1 MGINR
6 EKSGSLF
13 LEEGAMMRFYEYR
26 EALAQRRRARQAWRS
41 YARNGWQS
49 PWVRHNKWLNSVLHR

>member
-1 MGINR
+1 MH
-6 EKSGSLF
+6 
-13 LEEGAMMRFYEYR
+13 RFYEYR

-49 PWVRHNKWLNSVLHR
+49 PWIRHNKWLNSVLHR